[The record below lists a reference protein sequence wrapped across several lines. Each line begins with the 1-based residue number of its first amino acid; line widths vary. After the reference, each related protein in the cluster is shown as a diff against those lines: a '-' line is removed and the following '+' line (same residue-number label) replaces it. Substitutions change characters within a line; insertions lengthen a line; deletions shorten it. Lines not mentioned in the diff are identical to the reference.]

1 MVYSQRDS
9 HSQRGPGL
17 ALALL
22 LLSLACLN
30 TACAPVKT
38 LDVWKDDSYS
48 QPLQKVL
55 IIAVTKQDYIRNQFE
70 NVLANQLNAKG
81 VEAIP
86 SFKVL
91 PQAGEKL
98 DRDSV
103 VAKVKELGIEN
114 VLVARSISKEE
125 ITNHQYGGVI
135 LGGTAVYDNGWYG
148 YSYGYT
154 YDRQYDT
161 DYFTI
166 STKLYD
172 VSGEKPVW
180 SYLAQVK
187 VDDSRQH
194 AVNIFVPMIV
204 QELSKAKLLN

>member
-1 MVYSQRDS
+1 LV
-9 HSQRGPGL
+9 L
-17 ALALL
+17 VLI
-22 LLSLACLN
+22 LACFS

-48 QPLQKVL
+48 KPLQKVL
-55 IIAVTKQDYIRNQFE
+55 VIAVTKQDYIRNQFE
-70 NVLANQLNAKG
+70 NVLANKLKEKG
-81 VEAIP
+81 VDALP
-86 SFKVL
+86 SYQVL
-91 PQAGEKL
+91 PQAGDKL

-103 VAKVKELGIEN
+103 VAKVKELGIVN

-125 ITNHQYGGVI
+125 ITNHQYGGII
-135 LGGTAVYDNGWYG
+135 LGGTAVYNNGWYG

-187 VDDSRQH
+187 VDDSRQA
-194 AVNIFVPMIV
+194 AVNTFVPLIV
-204 QELSKAKLLN
+204 QELEKSKLLD